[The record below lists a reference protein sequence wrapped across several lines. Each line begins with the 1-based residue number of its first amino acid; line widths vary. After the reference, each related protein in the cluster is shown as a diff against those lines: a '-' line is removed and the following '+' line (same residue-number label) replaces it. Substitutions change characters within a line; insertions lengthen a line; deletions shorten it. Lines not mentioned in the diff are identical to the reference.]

1 MNKKLLTLV
10 LSLLMAV
17 MVTSAAFAEF
27 VYVTKYGKKYH
38 KADSR
43 FIKDKATEELTRE
56 EAEARGYKP
65 SSEFAEAENNS
76 ADLAIEHD
84 SAKETRKK

>member
-1 MNKKLLTLV
+1 MKKTLMSMM

-17 MVTSAAFAEF
+17 MVTHVAFAEF

-43 FIKDKATEELTRE
+43 FIKDKAAEKLTRE
-56 EAEARGYKP
+56 DAEARGYKP
-65 SSEFAEAENNS
+65 SSEFSEAETDSTN
-76 ADLAIEHD
+76 LAIEHD
-84 SAKETRKK
+84 SAKEVRKK